1 MCNQGRDFHVPNAQ
15 DYSYVSCSLVMYE
28 NGDGGGGGGG
38 GGDVGDGDGGG
49 GDNRDD
55 ADANDSMS
63 AGGGSNGSEF
73 DDDSSWTEDT
83 VSCAGTSSSSSGGS
97 SSSGMA
103 KRRTGSAHGGD
114 QASRGKWLKS
124 LWTLV
129 DRMDGERKSGRQP
142 NGKHSAQPV
151 KTILRPPIA
160 YKYVVGMSGLSSK
173 VPVYPRRM

>member
-1 MCNQGRDFHVPNAQ
+1 MCNQGRDSHVPNTQ

-28 NGDGGGGGGG
+28 DGGGGGGG
-38 GGDVGDGDGGG
+38 GGGVGGGNSG
-49 GDNRDD
+49 GDNRDE

-63 AGGGSNGSEF
+63 AGDGSNGSEF

-83 VSCAGTSSSSSGGS
+83 MSYAGTSSSGGS
-97 SSSGMA
+97 SSSGKA
-103 KRRTGSAHGGD
+103 KKVTGLAHGGD
-114 QASRGKWLKS
+114 QVSRGKWLKS

-142 NGKHSAQPV
+142 NGKHSVQPV
-151 KTILRPPIA
+151 KTILRPPIT
-160 YKYVVGMSGLSSK
+160 YKYVVGMSGLPSK

>member
-1 MCNQGRDFHVPNAQ
+1 MPTTQ

-28 NGDGGGGGGG
+28 DGSGGGGVSGGDGEG
-38 GGDVGDGDGGG
+38 GGDGG

-83 VSCAGTSSSSSGGS
+83 ASYAGTSSSGS
-97 SSSGMA
+97 SSSGKA
-103 KRRTGSAHGGD
+103 KKEMGFVHGGD
-114 QASRGKWLKS
+114 VSRGKWLKS

-142 NGKHSAQPV
+142 NSKHPTQPV
-151 KTILRPPIA
+151 KTILRPPIT
-160 YKYVVGMSGLSSK
+160 YKYVVGMSGLPSK